1 MQNIDI
7 RKAIDESGFKYW
19 QVADELKVSDST
31 FTKWL
36 RRELEP
42 CKKDMIFSAIERLG
56 REEH

>member
-1 MQNIDI
+1 MKNQDVRLEII
-7 RKAIDESGFKYW
+7 KSGLKYW
-19 QVADELKVSDST
+19 QVADALDISDST